1 MLKLSPMQHRD
12 TNWNKVAKWYDGLV
26 GEKGSDFHQSI
37 IFPRVLDILKNK
49 KAKRV
54 LDVACGQGAFCRQ
67 LVKEGFSATGVDA
80 GENLIRL
87 ARQRNP
93 QAEYLVAPAD
103 KMDKLK
109 PLSFD
114 AAVCILAIQNIDPI
128 EPVFQEMK
136 RILKPNGSFIL
147 VMNHPCFRIPRQ
159 SGWGIDEKR
168 KLQYR
173 RIDSYLSPQKIPIRM
188 HPGADPK
195 TMTISFH
202 RPLEEYFRALAGAG
216 FCVENLEE
224 WSSHR
229 QSLMGKTKR
238 MEDRARDEI
247 PLFLMMGAK

>member
-1 MLKLSPMQHRD
+1 M
-12 TNWNKVAKWYDGLV
+12 AKWYDGLV
-26 GEKGSDFHQSI
+26 GEKGSNFHQSI

-49 KAKRV
+49 KAKKV
-54 LDVACGQGAFCRQ
+54 LDIACGQGAFCRQ
-67 LVKEGFSATGVDA
+67 LFKEGFSATGVDA
-80 GENLIRL
+80 AENLIRL
-87 ARQRNP
+87 ARQRTP
-93 QAEYLVAPAD
+93 KADYFVAAAD
-103 KMDKLK
+103 KMINLK
-109 PLSFD
+109 SQSFD
-114 AAVCILAIQNIDPI
+114 AAVCILAIQNMDPI
-128 EPVFQEMK
+128 EPVFQEIK
-136 RILKPNGSFIL
+136 RVLKPGGSFLL

-202 RPLEEYFRALAGAG
+202 RPLENYFKALAGAG

-229 QSLMGKTKR
+229 QSLAGKTKK

-247 PLFLMMGAK
+247 PLFLMISARL